1 VTKPECRRVIRNMGP
16 RAAVPWATLF
26 PRAETQALDLLG
38 KLLAW
43 NPANRITVEEALR
56 HPWLAEYHD
65 EAREPSCLATFDF
78 DNNVNDLESGD
89 LPASK
94 IRKLMRAE
102 ISKMRIEEASG
113 KDGKI
118 LAGEQRAGKGAAA
131 TAAIAPEPAAMAP
144 AISSIS
150 PSAPPSAPPSA
161 LPSASSGAPAT
172 YLPVAQEANMVEDI
186 SAAAIT
192 AVRENVARQF
202 AQSSAL
208 GEESALQSMLRRELE
223 KMEVRILSQ
232 IRGVV
237 DDVVTERLK
246 EFAQSLEE
254 GDE

>member
-1 VTKPECRRVIRNMGP
+1 M
-16 RAAVPWATLF
+16 
-26 PRAETQALDLLG
+26 
-38 KLLAW
+38 
-43 NPANRITVEEALR
+43 
-56 HPWLAEYHD
+56 
-65 EAREPSCLATFDF
+65 
-78 DNNVNDLESGD
+78 
-89 LPASK
+89 
-94 IRKLMRAE
+94 
-102 ISKMRIEEASG
+102 
-113 KDGKI
+113 
-118 LAGEQRAGKGAAA
+118 
-131 TAAIAPEPAAMAP
+131 
-144 AISSIS
+144 
-150 PSAPPSAPPSA
+150 
-161 LPSASSGAPAT
+161 
-172 YLPVAQEANMVEDI
+172 EDI